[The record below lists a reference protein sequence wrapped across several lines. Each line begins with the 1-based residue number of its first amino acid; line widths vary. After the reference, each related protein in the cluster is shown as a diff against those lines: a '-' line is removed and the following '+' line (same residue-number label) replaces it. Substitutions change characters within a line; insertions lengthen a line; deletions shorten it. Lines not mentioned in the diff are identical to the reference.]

1 MGVPVRGSLE
11 PEDKMLKNN
20 AFRGVWFVLAVLLT
34 AAVVLPGTAAAADKP
49 LGLVDGQR
57 IMEEYEAARDAYEQY
72 QKFLQELELEV
83 AEREKALTSLMEEI
97 ESQKLLLGQDA
108 LATKYQQF
116 EQQKAEYFQF
126 REGIDQ
132 RAENEYKAKITPIL
146 DQVKTI
152 VERIGKEKGYGLIVD
167 SSTLSV
173 MFKDDDFDLT
183 NDVLAALARGE
194 D

>member
-1 MGVPVRGSLE
+1 MYYRNILRAVPVFLALTLLVGAVMPGSA
-11 PEDKMLKNN
+11 M
-20 AFRGVWFVLAVLLT
+20 
-34 AAVVLPGTAAAADKP
+34 AADRP

-72 QKFLQELELEV
+72 QKFLKELELEV
-83 AEREKALTSLMEEI
+83 GEREKALTALMEEI

-108 LATKYQQF
+108 LATKVQQF

-126 REGIDQ
+126 REGIDA
-132 RAENEYKAKITPIL
+132 RAETEYNAKISPIL
-146 DQVKTI
+146 DQVRTI
-152 VERIGKEKGYGLIVD
+152 VERIGKEKDYGLIVD

-173 MFKDDDFDLT
+173 MFKNDDYDLT
-183 NDVLAALARGE
+183 NEVLTALARGE

>member
-1 MGVPVRGSLE
+1 MNYRNILRALPV
-11 PEDKMLKNN
+11 
-20 AFRGVWFVLAVLLT
+20 FLALTLLVG
-34 AAVVLPGTAAAADKP
+34 AVLPGSALAADRP

-72 QKFLQELELEV
+72 QKFLKELELEV
-83 AEREKALTSLMEEI
+83 GEREKALTSLMEEI

-108 LATKYQQF
+108 LATKVQQF

-126 REGIDQ
+126 REGIDA
-132 RAENEYKAKITPIL
+132 RAETEYNAKISPIL
-146 DQVKTI
+146 DQVRTI

-173 MFKDDDFDLT
+173 MFKDDEYDLT
-183 NDVLAALARGE
+183 NEVLTALARGE

>member
-1 MGVPVRGSLE
+1 MNKS
-11 PEDKMLKNN
+11 KI
-20 AFRGVWFVLAVLLT
+20 VLMLLT
-34 AAVVLPGTAAAADKP
+34 LVLTLGLAGSALAADRP

-83 AEREKALTSLMEEI
+83 AEREKALTALMEEI
-97 ESQKLLLGQDA
+97 ESQKLLLGEDA
-108 LATKYQQF
+108 LAAKVQNF
-116 EQQKAEYFQF
+116 EQQRAEYFQF

-132 RAENEYKAKITPIL
+132 KAENEYTTKITPIL
-146 DQVKTI
+146 DQVKII

-167 SSTLSV
+167 SSTLSI
-173 MFKDDDFDLT
+173 MFKDDDYDLT
-183 NDVLAALARGE
+183 NDVLTALAKAE

>member
-1 MGVPVRGSLE
+1 MKTSKFIL
-11 PEDKMLKNN
+11 M
-20 AFRGVWFVLAVLLT
+20 LLT
-34 AAVVLPGTAAAADKP
+34 LVLTLGLAGSALSADRP

-83 AEREKALTSLMEEI
+83 ADREKALTALMEEI
-97 ESQKLLLGQDA
+97 ESQKLLLGEDA
-108 LATKYQQF
+108 LAAKIQNF
-116 EQQKAEYFQF
+116 EQQRAEYFQF

-132 RAENEYKAKITPIL
+132 KAENEYKAKITPIL
-146 DQVKTI
+146 DQVKII

-173 MFKDDDFDLT
+173 MFKDDDYDLT
-183 NDVLAALARGE
+183 NDVLSALARG
-194 D
+194 DD

>member
-1 MGVPVRGSLE
+1 MKR
-11 PEDKMLKNN
+11 NN
-20 AFRGVWFVLAVLLT
+20 GLMIFGIAFGLVLL
-34 AAVVLPGTAAAADKP
+34 AGGILPGSALAADRP

-57 IMEEYEAARDAYEQY
+57 IMEEYEGARDAYEQY

-83 AEREKALTSLMEEI
+83 AEREKALTALMEEI

-108 LATKYQQF
+108 LATKVQQF
-116 EQQKAEYFQF
+116 EQQKAEYFQY
-126 REGIDQ
+126 RESIDQ

-167 SSTLSV
+167 SSTISV
-173 MFKDDDFDLT
+173 MYKDDSFDLT

>member
-1 MGVPVRGSLE
+1 
-11 PEDKMLKNN
+11 MLISNKFRAILS
-20 AFRGVWFVLAVLLT
+20 AFALVLLVG
-34 AAVVLPGTAAAADKP
+34 AALPGTASAADRP

-83 AEREKALTSLMEEI
+83 ADREKALTALMEEI

-152 VERIGKEKGYGLIVD
+152 VERIGKEKGYGLIID
-167 SSTLSV
+167 SSTVSV
-173 MFKDDDFDLT
+173 MYKDDDFDLT

>member
-1 MGVPVRGSLE
+1 MNYRNILRALPV
-11 PEDKMLKNN
+11 
-20 AFRGVWFVLAVLLT
+20 FLALTLLVG
-34 AAVVLPGTAAAADKP
+34 ALLPGSAMAADRP

-72 QKFLQELELEV
+72 QKFLKELELEV
-83 AEREKALTSLMEEI
+83 GEREKALTALMEEI

-108 LATKYQQF
+108 LATKVQQF

-126 REGIDQ
+126 REGIDA
-132 RAENEYKAKITPIL
+132 RAETEYNAKISPIL
-146 DQVKTI
+146 DQVRTI

-173 MFKDDDFDLT
+173 MFKDDDYDLT
-183 NDVLAALARGE
+183 NEVLTALARGE

>member
-1 MGVPVRGSLE
+1 MYYRNILRAVPVL
-11 PEDKMLKNN
+11 L
-20 AFRGVWFVLAVLLT
+20 VLTFLVGA
-34 AAVVLPGTAAAADKP
+34 VLPGSAVAADRP

-72 QKFLQELELEV
+72 QKFLKELELEV
-83 AEREKALTSLMEEI
+83 GEREKALTSLMEEI

-108 LATKYQQF
+108 LATKVQQF

-126 REGIDQ
+126 REGIDA
-132 RAENEYKAKITPIL
+132 RAETEYNAKISPIL
-146 DQVKTI
+146 DQVRTI

-173 MFKDDDFDLT
+173 MFKNDDYDLT
-183 NDVLAALARGE
+183 NEVLTALARGE

>member
-1 MGVPVRGSLE
+1 MYYRNMLRAVP
-11 PEDKMLKNN
+11 
-20 AFRGVWFVLAVLLT
+20 FVLVLVVMVG
-34 AAVVLPGTAAAADKP
+34 AVLPGSALAEDRP

-57 IMEEYEAARDAYEQY
+57 IMQEYEAARDAYEQY

-83 AEREKALTSLMEEI
+83 GEREKALTALMEEI

-126 REGIDQ
+126 REGIDA
-132 RAENEYKAKITPIL
+132 RAETEYNAKISPIL
-146 DQVKTI
+146 DQVRTI
-152 VERIGKEKGYGLIVD
+152 VERIGKEKDYGLIVD

-173 MFKDDDFDLT
+173 MFKNDDYDLT
-183 NDVLAALARGE
+183 NEVLAALARGE